1 MLKMN
6 LTKSVSFNAVG
17 CNLTNS
23 SFISQQ
29 LVLTVDYEQNIE
41 GNSAK
46 MLV

>member
-1 MLKMN
+1 MLNMN
-6 LTKSVSFNAVG
+6 LTKSVSFNTVG